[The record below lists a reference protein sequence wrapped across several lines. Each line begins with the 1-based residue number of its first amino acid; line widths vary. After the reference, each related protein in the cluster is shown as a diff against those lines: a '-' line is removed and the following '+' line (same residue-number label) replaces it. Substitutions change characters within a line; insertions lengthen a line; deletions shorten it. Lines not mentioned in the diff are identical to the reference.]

1 MSVLQVVHTT
11 GFSYADDVTASY
23 NEARLTPS
31 SGRGQRVL
39 SATVDVRAETWS
51 HDYVD
56 YWGTT
61 VTAFEVLEPHR
72 ELVVR
77 AESTVE
83 IEERRGP
90 AVAAVSWTELGGDRV
105 LDAYAAFLGDTPTTA
120 VPDDVAALALDV
132 AGGRDP
138 QAAAEEIC
146 LAVRDRLEY
155 VPGVTTAHT
164 PAREAWDARQ
174 GVCQD
179 LAHLCAGA
187 LRSLGI
193 PTRYVS
199 GYLHPRPD
207 AETGETVAGESHAWV
222 EWWVGGWYGF
232 DPTNRRPAGR
242 DHVALGR
249 GREYLDVAPLK
260 GVYAGTGGSEL
271 DVTVE
276 VTRLG

>member
-1 MSVLQVVHTT
+1 M
-11 GFSYADDVTASY
+11 
-23 NEARLTPS
+23 
-31 SGRGQRVL
+31 
-39 SATVDVRAETWS
+39 
-51 HDYVD
+51 
-56 YWGTT
+56 
-61 VTAFEVLEPHR
+61 
-72 ELVVR
+72 
-77 AESTVE
+77 
-83 IEERRGP
+83 
-90 AVAAVSWTELGGDRV
+90 
-105 LDAYAAFLGDTPTTA
+105 
-120 VPDDVAALALDV
+120 
-132 AGGRDP
+132 
-138 QAAAEEIC
+138 
-146 LAVRDRLEY
+146 
-155 VPGVTTAHT
+155 PG
-164 PAREAWDARQ
+164 
-174 GVCQD
+174 

-207 AETGETVAGESHAWV
+207 AVTGETVAGESHAWV

-271 DVTVE
+271 DVSVE